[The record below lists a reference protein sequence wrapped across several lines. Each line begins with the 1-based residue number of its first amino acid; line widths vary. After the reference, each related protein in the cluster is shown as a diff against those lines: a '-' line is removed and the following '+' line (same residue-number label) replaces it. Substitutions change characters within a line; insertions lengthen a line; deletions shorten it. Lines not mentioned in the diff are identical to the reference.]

1 MLLISNATC
10 LEAKRSILRPLHRSW
25 AHWIQGAI
33 AISLSVWNFAWRDAV
48 GHVYFWV
55 ARLYTTSRFVGE
67 WLPQDESLSMK
78 QTLHL
83 HTEIMW
89 HPAIATPSALQHITQ
104 RCGRN
109 LKWKNRGQA
118 SMKKMKGVKEN
129 FGGNKQNPKKNHLR
143 PGPTNGSREETE
155 HPSKWLWRAKIW
167 PMKNG
172 RNSSLLFYIS
182 CVDRLIKVVVSSQH
196 KR

>member
-1 MLLISNATC
+1 
-10 LEAKRSILRPLHRSW
+10 
-25 AHWIQGAI
+25 
-33 AISLSVWNFAWRDAV
+33 
-48 GHVYFWV
+48 
-55 ARLYTTSRFVGE
+55 
-67 WLPQDESLSMK
+67 
-78 QTLHL
+78 
-83 HTEIMW
+83 MW
-89 HPAIATPSALQHITQ
+89 HPAIATPSTLQHGTQ

-118 SMKKMKGVKEN
+118 SMKKMKEVKEN

-167 PMKNG
+167 PIKYG

-182 CVDRLIKVVVSSQH
+182 CVDRLIKVGGVKPTQKIVKLDSSSPDRNEHSNNKKSVWNKKLPKDKEIFQFFSGAFR
-196 KR
+196 KEKKN